1 MCDVTDKMNDVTV
14 NVATWLASYADRS
27 LTKCKCQFCHKA
39 LSSHVDESK
48 PQTNL
53 TLYWIHVFTMFYM
66 RYACILGMYT
76 TEF

>member
-1 MCDVTDKMNDVTV
+1 MYDVTDKTNGV
-14 NVATWLASYADRS
+14 NSYVATWLASYADRS
-27 LTKCKCQFCHKA
+27 LTKRKCQFCHKA

-53 TLYWIHVFTMFYM
+53 TLYWIHVFRMFYM
-66 RYACILGMYT
+66 RYAYILGMYT